1 MSYAQTLVTRP
12 SDTVMILISD
22 PYEGG
27 NRAELLK
34 RIWRIKG
41 MGVNLI
47 TLLALNDDGAPAYD
61 KDMAMAFAQMDIP
74 TFATTPDA
82 FPPLIGA
89 ALARRSL
96 TDQRL

>member
-1 MSYAQTLVTRP
+1 
-12 SDTVMILISD
+12 
-22 PYEGG
+22 
-27 NRAELLK
+27 
-34 RIWRIKG
+34 
-41 MGVNLI
+41 
-47 TLLALNDDGAPAYD
+47 
-61 KDMAMAFAQMDIP
+61 MAMAFAQMDIP